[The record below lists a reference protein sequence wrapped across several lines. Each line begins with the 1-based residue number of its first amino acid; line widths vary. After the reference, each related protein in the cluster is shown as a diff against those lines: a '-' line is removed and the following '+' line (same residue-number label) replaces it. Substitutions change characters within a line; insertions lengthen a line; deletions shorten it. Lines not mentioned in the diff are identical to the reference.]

1 MQQLINYTS
10 YVIGK
15 RVIVDVSMTESGGLG
30 YDFISNEELSANDRI
45 LLQEEATRQARAA
58 LNSKILLG

>member
-1 MQQLINYTS
+1 MQDLLKYTS
-10 YVIGK
+10 YVTGK
-15 RVIVDVSMTESGGLG
+15 RVIVEVKMTESGGLD
-30 YDFISNEELSANDRI
+30 YDFLPEGSLSSQDQI